1 MSIFKMIGFI
11 VIFVSVFI
19 LFYILDS
26 LQEIIQR
33 CDAGQLPA
41 DLCTQLKTFSIP
53 SLTFILLIATSL
65 LIVLST
71 AYQILTKAKESGE
84 RAW

>member
-1 MSIFKMIGFI
+1 MSVFKMIGFL
-11 VIFVSVFI
+11 VIFVSVFV
-19 LFYILDS
+19 LFFIFHS

-33 CDAGQLPA
+33 CDMGQLPA

-84 RAW
+84 REW